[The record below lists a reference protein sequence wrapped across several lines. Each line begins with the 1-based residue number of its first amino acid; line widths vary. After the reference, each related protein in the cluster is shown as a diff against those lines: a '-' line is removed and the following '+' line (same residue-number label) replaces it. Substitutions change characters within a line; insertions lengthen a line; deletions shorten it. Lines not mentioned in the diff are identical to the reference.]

1 MEEARC
7 ARSYRDEVEALRV
20 RATRCDKLENDLV
33 RYKQKVEDM
42 EYLKKKITV
51 SHNNATIKILIFS
64 CILIKCHRI

>member
-42 EYLKKKITV
+42 EYLKKKIAV
-51 SHNNATIKILIFS
+51 SYDSGTKSKYVHNLLHNL
-64 CILIKCHRI
+64 CRN